1 MTWIITKY
9 ALTAL
14 VVVVV
19 SEAAKRSDRLGAC
32 WQRCRW

>member
-1 MTWIITKY
+1 MRHRHSQ

-19 SEAAKRSDRLGAC
+19 VMVAPRLLENSLHTNMC
-32 WQRCRW
+32 DT